1 MHTILLIDDDVQTRK
16 VFGLALRQHGYHVIE
31 ADSGLGGLEAAKKY
45 LPDLILT
52 DVNMPGGDGRALL
65 YHIRQNPEL
74 SAKQVVMMTGRP
86 DLVAPRT
93 GMEDGADDF
102 LVKPFSMEALLA
114 CVEARLRRAEIH
126 WRVEDRNLDKL
137 RSSLLSTLPQEL
149 FTPLAG
155 IMGLSEYLHSSA
167 TIISLDEMQTLH
179 NDIYCSGLR
188 LYRTLTNYFR
198 ILGLENETSRLV
210 DRTLLPL
217 AGVRIAIQDGVNAV
231 LTRPGATRQITLELS
246 DFHVYAHDDDLR
258 TIVEELVDNARKFSG
273 IGTEIKVC
281 LEKDGTL
288 KVINQGKGMSAE
300 QIQQIGAFQQFDRNK
315 QAQQGLGLGLILV
328 QKLAE
333 RNGAKFMIESQ
344 PEQETTVKI
353 AFKENTKGLK
363 AASGDLV

>member
-1 MHTILLIDDDVQTRK
+1 MQTILLIDDDANILK
-16 VFGLALRQHGYHVIE
+16 VFGFALRKHGYHVVE
-31 ADSGLGGLEAAKKY
+31 ADSGLAGLEAAKKY

-74 SAKQVVMMTGRP
+74 CAKQVILMTGRP
-86 DLVAPRT
+86 DQLAPRT

-137 RSSLLSTLPQEL
+137 RSSLLSTLPHEL

-155 IMGLSEYLHSSA
+155 IMGVSEYLHSSA

-210 DRTLLPL
+210 DGTLLPFS
-217 AGVRIAIQDGVNAV
+217 GVRTAIQDGVNAV
-231 LTRPGATRQITLELS
+231 LRRPGPPREITLELS
-246 DFHVYAHDDDLR
+246 DFHVLAHDDDLR
-258 TIVEELVDNARKFSG
+258 TIVDELVDNARKFSG
-273 IGTEIKVC
+273 IGTDIHVC
-281 LEKDGTL
+281 LRKDGTL
-288 KVINQGKGMSAE
+288 TVTNEGRGMSAAE
-300 QIQQIGAFQQFDRNK
+300 IEQIGAFQQFDRHKN
-315 QAQQGLGLGLILV
+315 AQQGLGLGLVLV

-333 RNGAKFMIESQ
+333 RNGAKFSIESE
-344 PEQETTVKI
+344 PSKKTTVRV
-353 AFKENTKGLK
+353 AFKERGQGS
-363 AASGDLV
+363 A